1 MKIGELVRLE
11 DFGYSRLH
19 VATDIDGG
27 KFNLEEIDCG
37 KVAII
42 TGLPRKGAVQ
52 VLFDGKIR
60 YVNPE
65 QCMTL

>member
-1 MKIGELVRLE
+1 MKIGALVRLE
-11 DFGYSRLH
+11 DFGYRRLH

-42 TGLPRKGAVQ
+42 TGHPRKGAVQ
-52 VLFDGKIR
+52 VLFDDKIR

-65 QCMTL
+65 QCVEL